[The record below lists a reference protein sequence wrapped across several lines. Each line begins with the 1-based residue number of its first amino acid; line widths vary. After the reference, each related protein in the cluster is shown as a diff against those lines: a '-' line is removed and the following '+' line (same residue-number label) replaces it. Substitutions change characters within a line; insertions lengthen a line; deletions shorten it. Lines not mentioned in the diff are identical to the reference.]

1 MSPPVETVLTLIAPA
16 GGLDETI
23 VASVAKA
30 LKVMGVEAG
39 EADWLSPGEACDI
52 PFSGANPQAAETAV
66 REALSGA
73 AVDLLAQPAAGRR
86 KSLLVADM
94 DCTIITTETLD
105 ELAARAGRK
114 EDTAAITERAMQ
126 GEIDFAEALKERV
139 AMLEGLEQGALEV
152 TLAAVALSPGAET
165 LVRTM
170 AGNGVHTV
178 LVSGGFGFFTE
189 PVAAMAGFDET
200 RSNRFEIADGRLTG
214 RVIEPILGPEA
225 KLETLTG
232 LSAERQ
238 ISLARTLA
246 IGDGAND
253 APMIRAAGLG
263 IAYRGKPVAREA
275 ARARIEACGL
285 TAALYMQGYRRDE
298 FAR

>member
-1 MSPPVETVLTLIAPA
+1 METVLTLIAPA

-39 EADWLSPGEACDI
+39 EPDWLSPGEACDI
-52 PFSGANPQAAETAV
+52 PFSGTDPQAAETAV

-94 DCTIITTETLD
+94 DCTIITAETLD

-114 EDTAAITERAMQ
+114 EDTAAITERAMR

-139 AMLEGLEQGALEV
+139 AMLGGLEEGALGE
-152 TLAAVALSPGAET
+152 TLAEVSLTPGAET

-170 AGNGVHTV
+170 AANGAHTV
-178 LVSGGFGFFTE
+178 LVSGGFGFFTRR
-189 PVAAMAGFDET
+189 VAAMAGFDET

-225 KLETLTG
+225 KLEALTC
-232 LSAERQ
+232 LASERQ
-238 ISLARTLA
+238 IPMALTLA

-263 IAYRGKPVAREA
+263 VAYRGKPVAREA

-298 FAR
+298 FAG

>member
-1 MSPPVETVLTLIAPA
+1 METVLTLIAPA

-52 PFSGANPQAAETAV
+52 PFSGTDPQAAETAV

-126 GEIDFAEALKERV
+126 GEIDFAAALKGRV

-178 LVSGGFGFFTE
+178 MVSGGFGFFTE

-238 ISLARTLA
+238 IPLARTLA